1 MDPVQLD
8 KNKLKKIR
16 IFLKTH
22 CYLAPINF
30 REEERKFFKDKK
42 YNPQF
47 HYPNVAISALKQF
60 ESDIEDFQNP
70 KFYDWEAWIYKRK
83 IEETKLKLQLLLA
96 IGTSSVTH
104 LSTLLYQLKFDAKTL
119 ESAKKDALI
128 PASFKKSKSVERYEI
143 AKIINTYLEKYQIKD
158 WKIILSSRYDF
169 SFQILP
175 KSKLIKVGRCINS
188 NALDLEY
195 LLAHEIDG
203 HVIRAENASKQKN
216 KLYRNIFPFYIKTE
230 EGLACYLGDY
240 FSRSGET
247 TIRNHAVS
255 YLAAYFA
262 KTHTFSETYKFLYE
276 AGFSCELAF
285 QKTFRLKRGIGNT
298 EAPGVFAREAIYYE
312 GMQEVKN
319 YLETDGD
326 IRKLY
331 AGKVS
336 LADANIIPVPK
347 NQIIPERVATLTN

>member
-1 MDPVQLD
+1 MNPVQQD
-8 KNKLKKIR
+8 KKKLKKIR

-22 CYLAPINF
+22 QYLAPINF
-30 REEERKFFKDKK
+30 RQESRKFFKDKK

-70 KFYDWEAWIYKRK
+70 KIYDWEAWIYKRK
-83 IEETKLKLQLLLA
+83 IEETKLKLRLLLA

-104 LSTLLYQLKFDAKTL
+104 ISTLLYQLKFDEKTL
-119 ESAKKDALI
+119 ESAKKDTLI
-128 PASFKKSKSVERYEI
+128 PASFKKSKPMSSKEI
-143 AKIINTYLEKYQIKD
+143 ARSINRYLEKHKIKD

-175 KSKLIKVGRCINS
+175 KSKLIKIGRYINWDKG
-188 NALDLEY
+188 DLEY
-195 LLAHEIDG
+195 ILAHEIDG
-203 HVIRAENASKQKN
+203 HVVRAENASKQKN

-247 TIRNHAVS
+247 TIRNHAIS

-262 KTHTFSETYKFLYE
+262 KTHIFSETYKFLVDY
-276 AGFSCELAF
+276 GFSPEHAF
-285 QKTFRLKRGIGNT
+285 QKTFRLKRGFKNT
-298 EAPGVFAREAIYYE
+298 EMPGVFAREAVYYE

-319 YLETDGD
+319 YLDNGGD
-326 IRKLY
+326 IRKLF
-331 AGKVS
+331 AGKVG
-336 LADANIIPVPK
+336 LAEADIIPVPR
-347 NQIIPERVATLTN
+347 NQIIPERIASFVN